1 MAWWDNLYD
10 NLYANLAGRYC
21 QINAVVEGSMSSS
34 GSGSGSGRAGMVS
47 SRFVSQTELDAARS
61 NKETTEVEYDPRSL
75 YERLQAHKEAKDAKY
90 DQLYK
95 LSNQFRGIDEAESDF
110 LAQVNTLTRQQELE
124 RNQSEQQQLDAFRT
138 AARAA
143 KQKTLAQP
151 PLTSGQ
157 ERGARGTGSA
167 SDGGGGGGGKKK
179 RKANST
185 LLGVVKKK
193 PPAPPAKAD
202 ASKHPKAEAIHPSPS
217 PNSSPTQAKDP
228 TSTSK

>member
-1 MAWWDNLYD
+1 
-10 NLYANLAGRYC
+10 
-21 QINAVVEGSMSSS
+21 MSTS
-34 GSGSGSGRAGMVS
+34 GSGSGCGSGSGRAGMVS

-61 NKETTEVEYDPRSL
+61 NKESTEVEYDPRSL
-75 YERLQAHKEAKDAKY
+75 YERLQAHKQAKDAKY
-90 DQLYK
+90 DELYK

-138 AARAA
+138 AARAG
-143 KQKTLAQP
+143 KQKALSQP
-151 PLTSGQ
+151 PITSGQ
-157 ERGARGTGSA
+157 EGGARGTGA
-167 SDGGGGGGGKKK
+167 RSDGGGGGGKKK